1 MWDFDG
7 TIADTE
13 SIEYGSARQ
22 VFLDHGVDL
31 AVEAWLPMV
40 GTLVAPDWIGLLE
53 RTLGRDL
60 DDGAL
65 TARRQ
70 EAKARLTAMLAPRPG
85 VIELLDA
92 AAAVPTPMAVCSNS
106 PRRWVEGHLVRL
118 GLRDRFATLVSVDDV
133 LHGKPHPEPYATA
146 CRRLGAD
153 PSRSVAIEDSAT
165 GVASAAAAGLAVV
178 AVPGP
183 MSAGHDV
190 SPADLVV
197 PSLAELRLSDLTDLV
212 ERRCAA

>member
-22 VFLDHGVDL
+22 VFLEHGVDL
-31 AVEAWLPMV
+31 AVETWLPMV

-53 RTLGRDL
+53 RRLGRDL
-60 DDGAL
+60 DVGAL

-70 EAKARLTAMLAPRPG
+70 AAKARLTAALAPRPG
-85 VIELLDA
+85 VVDLLDA
-92 AAAVPTPMAVCSNS
+92 AAAVPIPMAVCSNS
-106 PRRWVEGHLVRL
+106 PRRWVEDHLVQL
-118 GLRDRFATLVSVDDV
+118 GLRDRFAALVSVDDV
-133 LHGKPHPEPYATA
+133 MHGKPHPEPYATA

-153 PSRSVAIEDSAT
+153 PARTVAIEDSAT

-183 MSAGHDV
+183 MSAGHDL
-190 SPADLVV
+190 ARAHLVV
-197 PSLAELRLSDLTDLV
+197 PSLAELRLADLTDLV
-212 ERRCAA
+212 ERRRAA